1 MNNCPKCGSLKLY
14 YQTSRTH
21 HACYD
26 CEWEE
31 DSERDERTFVTII
44 VVIFLMVGLA
54 SFWLGRQ
61 TITLSDLSQQRARDI
76 SHAVARQ
83 CDDKFVTPLEKA
95 KAGEPAIRQAA
106 ARCSNV
112 ADLALEAVYA
122 AGVEAEDRV
131 MARAKEL
138 AKKAKVQ

>member
-1 MNNCPKCGSLKLY
+1 MDKCPKCGSYKLY
-14 YQTSRTH
+14 DKTSSTH
-21 HACYD
+21 RACYD

-31 DSERDERTFVTII
+31 NPDRSLCVI
-44 VVIFLMVGLA
+44 VAILLVAVGLIG
-54 SFWLGRQ
+54 FWIGRQ

-76 SHAVARQ
+76 SHAVAQQ
-83 CDDKFVTPLEKA
+83 CDDKFVAPLVKA
-95 KAGEPAIRQAA
+95 KAGEPVIRQAA

>member
-54 SFWLGRQ
+54 SFWIGRQ
-61 TITLSDLSQQRARDI
+61 TITLSDLSQQRAMDI
-76 SHAVARQ
+76 SSHIYGVCAEMARKAV
-83 CDDKFVTPLEKA
+83 CEKVRDVVQKEIFA
-95 KAGEPAIRQAA
+95 
-106 ARCSNV
+106 S
-112 ADLALEAVYA
+112 
-122 AGVEAEDRV
+122 GVEREEDVVR
-131 MARAKEL
+131 RAKEI
-138 AKKAKVQ
+138 ARKAGKQ